1 MTTRRAF
8 LMQLGAVSA
17 VSPLMASTL
26 PARPSP
32 REEDEMAQTLK
43 EFEPRGWKRHM
54 LIQGDGKGGWVV
66 RKAEINFHHYT
77 PPGRRPHPLQGQGI
91 WAFGVVEMDNG
102 EFALLASWDTDNDQ
116 THGTDV
122 TCEDFKG
129 PIACEKLMIAFS
141 RDKGQTWT
149 NFRRIE
155 GGEGRPVQLTY
166 LGKGNLTFQT
176 DRVKPILQ
184 YFSSDYGRTWETNEL
199 PPSSNGKLFS
209 PCDSNNLV
217 DRDADGN
224 ADHPCL
230 SASDTINLVAKFFSL
245 IRDYF

>member
-8 LMQLGAVSA
+8 LKQLGAVSA
-17 VSPLMASTL
+17 VSPMMARAL

-32 REEDEMAQTLK
+32 LEEEKMARALK

-54 LIQGDGKGGWVV
+54 LVQGDGKEGWVV
-66 RKAEINFHHYT
+66 RMAEIQFHHYT
-77 PPGRRPHPLQGQGI
+77 PPGRRPHPVQGQGI

-102 EFALLASWDTDNDQ
+102 EWVLLASWDTDNDQ
-116 THGTDV
+116 THGTDP

-129 PIACEKLMIAFS
+129 PVACEKLMIAFS

-166 LGKGNLTFQT
+166 LGKGNLMFQT
-176 DRVKPILQ
+176 DRVIPILQ
-184 YFSSDYGRTWETNEL
+184 YFSSRLW
-199 PPSSNGKLFS
+199 
-209 PCDSNNLV
+209 
-217 DRDADGN
+217 ADLGEQ
-224 ADHPCL
+224 PV
-230 SASDTINLVAKFFSL
+230 VAKLGGKTFL
-245 IRDYF
+245 TL